1 MSKAVGL
8 NAKAFPGS
16 NVSTFDVGAIDNPK
30 RTWQAVNRLD
40 HPRRIA
46 IGKHTTG
53 DVFGNDAPGTNK

>member
-1 MSKAVGL
+1 MG

-16 NVSTFDVGAIDNPK
+16 NVSTFDVGAIDNAE
-30 RTWQAVNRLD
+30 RTSQTVNRLD

-46 IGKHTTG
+46 ISNHTTG